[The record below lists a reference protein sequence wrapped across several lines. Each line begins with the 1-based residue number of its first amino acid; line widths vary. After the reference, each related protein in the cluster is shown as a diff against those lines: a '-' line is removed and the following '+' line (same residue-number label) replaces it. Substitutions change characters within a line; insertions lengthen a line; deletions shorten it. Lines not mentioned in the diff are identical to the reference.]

1 VAGNRAS
8 GSPSNASA
16 DCRTAAPITFG
27 GYGLF
32 GDGTGCVADGRGDQK
47 VAPATVF
54 VTALGPLAD
63 NGGPAT
69 ASGDPT
75 WTHALLAA
83 SPALDAIAP
92 GTSGCQTEVKVD
104 QRGIS
109 RPQGA
114 NCDVGSFELGGIKVY
129 LPIVLRQRP

>member
-1 VAGNRAS
+1 M
-8 GSPSNASA
+8 
-16 DCRTAAPITFG
+16 
-27 GYGLF
+27 
-32 GDGTGCVADGRGDQK
+32 
-47 VAPATVF
+47 
-54 VTALGPLAD
+54 LGPLAD

-75 WTHALLAA
+75 WTHALRPA

-92 GTSGCQTEVKVD
+92 GTSGCQSEVKAD

-114 NCDVGSFELGGIKVY
+114 NCDVGAFEFSAFRVY
-129 LPIVLRQRP
+129 LPVIMKVRP